1 MGGREGGKGGV
12 KQTGGGF
19 ELRLS
24 IKPLFFAVDD
34 LALFVE
40 KEDPLP
46 LFFSSTTLHLFC
58 API

>member
-1 MGGREGGKGGV
+1 M